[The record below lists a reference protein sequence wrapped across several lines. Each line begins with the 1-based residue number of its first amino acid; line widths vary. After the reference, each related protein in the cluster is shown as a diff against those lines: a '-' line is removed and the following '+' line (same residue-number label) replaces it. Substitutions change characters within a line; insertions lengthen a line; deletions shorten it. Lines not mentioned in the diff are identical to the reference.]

1 MADTENRED
10 QKISECLREAFGY
23 SDDQLLKQL
32 DQANETFKDVNF
44 TGAEDRLMKRFLARK
59 AELEKETA
67 SQTPTLVPQNE
78 SANIQIAEELPKKT
92 VTVISEAE
100 EKKKNEKKVIRF
112 GKKKVLATAALVA
125 VIAGMLGGT
134 AIGRKSYFF
143 RHSEKISN
151 TIVVDNDNNKAE
163 VSKLENAYADIADKY
178 EDATLKLKYY
188 PQNMHYESHQIYK
201 DEAQINFIYGDK
213 TFTVYMI
220 KNDESTSVNFESD
233 RKNKKTIFNK
243 WLNKD
248 IVYSENVLED
258 KKTEY
263 EAMIVVNHVV
273 YYIIGTMPESE
284 FEKILKNLIYF
295 KKMVTFSF
303 FLRFK

>member
-1 MADTENRED
+1 MSDTENRED

-134 AIGRKSYFF
+134 AIGKKSYFF
-143 RHSEKISN
+143 RRLKNSEPAIYMDNDKNKEENSHLEEAYNKIKSDMNIPLLRLNYRPTNMSFEGYTVYNNNEVELTFLYEENIIRLLQIQNKKSTSANMISDRQQKN
-151 TIVVDNDNNKAE
+151 TI
-163 VSKLENAYADIADKY
+163 Y
-178 EDATLKLKYY
+178 
-188 PQNMHYESHQIYK
+188 
-201 DEAQINFIYGDK
+201 
-213 TFTVYMI
+213 
-220 KNDESTSVNFESD
+220 
-233 RKNKKTIFNK
+233 NK
-243 WLNKD
+243 WLKKN
-248 IVYSENVLED
+248 IEYSSNTVED
-258 KKTEY
+258 GSTEY
-263 EAMIVVNHVV
+263 EAVLLENGGA
-273 YYIIGTMPESE
+273 YYLFGNMPKLE
-284 FEKILKNLIYF
+284 FEKILKNIIFY
-295 KKMVTFSF
+295 
-303 FLRFK
+303 

>member
-1 MADTENRED
+1 MADTENREE

-134 AIGRKSYFF
+134 AIGKKSYFF
-143 RHSEKISN
+143 RRLKNSEPAIYMDNDKNKEENSHLEEAYNKIKSDMNIPLLRLNYRPTNMSFEGYTVYNNNEVELTFLYEENIIRLLQIQNKKSTSANMISDRQQKN
-151 TIVVDNDNNKAE
+151 TI
-163 VSKLENAYADIADKY
+163 Y
-178 EDATLKLKYY
+178 
-188 PQNMHYESHQIYK
+188 
-201 DEAQINFIYGDK
+201 
-213 TFTVYMI
+213 
-220 KNDESTSVNFESD
+220 
-233 RKNKKTIFNK
+233 NK
-243 WLNKD
+243 WLKKN
-248 IVYSENVLED
+248 IEYSSNTVED
-258 KKTEY
+258 GSTEY
-263 EAMIVVNHVV
+263 EAVLLENGGA
-273 YYIIGTMPESE
+273 YYLFGNMPKLE
-284 FEKILKNLIYF
+284 FEKILKNIIFY
-295 KKMVTFSF
+295 
-303 FLRFK
+303 

>member
-10 QKISECLREAFGY
+10 QKISECLWEAFGY

-59 AELEKETA
+59 AELEKETV

-134 AIGRKSYFF
+134 AIGKKSYFF
-143 RHSEKISN
+143 RQTGKPTKIFL
-151 TIVVDNDNNKAE
+151 DNDKNNFNESQLEKVYDAVKKQLDIPFLKFGYCPEEMMYDSFETYKDGIDIQFLYRDNVIYLVQRKKETNSSTGAGSDRLVSQE
-163 VSKLENAYADIADKY
+163 VTNKWMNRKIEYSVNNLENG
-178 EDATLKLKYY
+178 E
-188 PQNMHYESHQIYK
+188 QEC
-201 DEAQINFIYGDK
+201 
-213 TFTVYMI
+213 
-220 KNDESTSVNFESD
+220 
-233 RKNKKTIFNK
+233 
-243 WLNKD
+243 
-248 IVYSENVLED
+248 
-258 KKTEY
+258 
-263 EAMIVVNHVV
+263 EAMITFNNNY
-273 YYIIGTMPESE
+273 YYIHGCISE
-284 FEKILKNLIYF
+284 TEFKEILEYLYF
-295 KKMVTFSF
+295 Y
-303 FLRFK
+303 

>member
-112 GKKKVLATAALVA
+112 GKKKVLATAALVP

-134 AIGRKSYFF
+134 AIGKKSYFF
-143 RHSEKISN
+143 RRLKNSEPAIYMDNDKNKEENSHLEEAYNKIKSDMNIPLLRLNYRPTNMSFEGYTVYNNDEVELTFLYEENIIRLLQIQNKKSTSANMISDRQQKN
-151 TIVVDNDNNKAE
+151 TI
-163 VSKLENAYADIADKY
+163 Y
-178 EDATLKLKYY
+178 
-188 PQNMHYESHQIYK
+188 
-201 DEAQINFIYGDK
+201 
-213 TFTVYMI
+213 
-220 KNDESTSVNFESD
+220 
-233 RKNKKTIFNK
+233 NK
-243 WLNKD
+243 WLKKN
-248 IVYSENVLED
+248 IEYSSNTVED
-258 KKTEY
+258 GSTEY
-263 EAMIVVNHVV
+263 EAVLLENGGA
-273 YYIIGTMPESE
+273 YYLFGNMPKLE
-284 FEKILKNLIYF
+284 FEKILKNIIFY
-295 KKMVTFSF
+295 
-303 FLRFK
+303 

>member
-273 YYIIGTMPESE
+273 YYIISTMPESE

-295 KKMVTFSF
+295 
-303 FLRFK
+303 

>member
-59 AELEKETA
+59 AELEEETA

-78 SANIQIAEELPKKT
+78 SANTQIAEELPKKT

-100 EKKKNEKKVIRF
+100 EKKKNEKKVVRF

-134 AIGRKSYFF
+134 AIGKKSYFF
-143 RHSEKISN
+143 RKSENSLEIFLDNDKNKSGSSRWETTYDLIKNQQDIPLLSLGYIPDN
-151 TIVVDNDNNKAE
+151 MVVDGYD
-163 VSKLENAYADIADKY
+163 VY
-178 EDATLKLKYY
+178 EDGA
-188 PQNMHYESHQIYK
+188 EIR
-201 DEAQINFIYGDK
+201 FIYQGK
-213 TFTVYMI
+213 F
-220 KNDESTSVNFESD
+220 
-233 RKNKKTIFNK
+233 
-243 WLNKD
+243 
-248 IVYSENVLED
+248 
-258 KKTEY
+258 
-263 EAMIVVNHVV
+263 
-273 YYIIGTMPESE
+273 
-284 FEKILKNLIYF
+284 IY
-295 KKMVTFSF
+295 
-303 FLRFK
+303 

>member
-134 AIGRKSYFF
+134 AIGKKNYFF
-143 RHSEKISN
+143 RKSGSVAEISL
-151 TIVVDNDNNKAE
+151 DNDKNMLE
-163 VSKLENAYADIADKY
+163 DSKLE
-178 EDATLKLKYY
+178 L
-188 PQNMHYESHQIYK
+188 IYK
-201 DEAQINFIYGDK
+201 DIEEKVDFPLLLLGYCPENMEFDGYDIYADGVEIRFTYYNKFMYLVQRKKETASSTGIVSDRETEKSVMNRWMNQKIEYSVNTLDDGTQECGAIIPIKNYYYCIYGS
-213 TFTVYMI
+213 I
-220 KNDESTSVNFESD
+220 
-233 RKNKKTIFNK
+233 
-243 WLNKD
+243 
-248 IVYSENVLED
+248 
-258 KKTEY
+258 
-263 EAMIVVNHVV
+263 
-273 YYIIGTMPESE
+273 PE
-284 FEKILKNLIYF
+284 EKFKEILKYLYF
-295 KKMVTFSF
+295 S
-303 FLRFK
+303 

>member
-134 AIGRKSYFF
+134 AIGKKSYFF
-143 RHSEKISN
+143 RQTGKPTKIFL
-151 TIVVDNDNNKAE
+151 DNDKNNFNE
-163 VSKLENAYADIADKY
+163 SQLEKVY
-178 EDATLKLKYY
+178 DAAKKQLEIPFLELGYCPEEMLY
-188 PQNMHYESHQIYK
+188 DSFEIYK
-201 DEAQINFIYGDK
+201 DGLDIHFLYRDNAIYLIQRKKENSSSAGTGSDRAISRELTNK
-213 TFTVYMI
+213 WMNKKIEY
-220 KNDESTSVNFESD
+220 SVN
-233 RKNKKTIFNK
+233 N
-243 WLNKD
+243 L
-248 IVYSENVLED
+248 ENGEQ
-258 KKTEY
+258 EC
-263 EAMIVVNHVV
+263 EAMIIFDNNY
-273 YYIIGTMPESE
+273 YYIHGCIPETE
-284 FEKILKNLIYF
+284 FKEILEYLYF
-295 KKMVTFSF
+295 Y
-303 FLRFK
+303 

>member
-59 AELEKETA
+59 AELEKETV

-134 AIGRKSYFF
+134 AIGKKSYFF
-143 RHSEKISN
+143 RQTGKPTKIFL
-151 TIVVDNDNNKAE
+151 DNDKNNFNESQLEKVYDAVKKQLDIPFLKFGYCPEEMMYDSFETYKDGIDIQFLYRDNVIYLVQRKKETNSSTGAGSDRLVSQE
-163 VSKLENAYADIADKY
+163 VTNKWMNRKIEYSVNNLENG
-178 EDATLKLKYY
+178 E
-188 PQNMHYESHQIYK
+188 QEC
-201 DEAQINFIYGDK
+201 
-213 TFTVYMI
+213 
-220 KNDESTSVNFESD
+220 
-233 RKNKKTIFNK
+233 
-243 WLNKD
+243 
-248 IVYSENVLED
+248 
-258 KKTEY
+258 
-263 EAMIVVNHVV
+263 EAMITFNNNY
-273 YYIIGTMPESE
+273 YYIHGCISE
-284 FEKILKNLIYF
+284 TEFKKILEYLYF
-295 KKMVTFSF
+295 Y
-303 FLRFK
+303 

>member
-188 PQNMHYESHQIYK
+188 PQNMHYESNQIYK

-295 KKMVTFSF
+295 
-303 FLRFK
+303 

>member
-59 AELEKETA
+59 AELEKETV

-134 AIGRKSYFF
+134 AIGKKSYFF
-143 RHSEKISN
+143 RRLKNSEPAIYMDNDKNKEENSHLEEAYNKIKSDMNIPLLRLNYRPTNMSFEGYTVYNNDEVELTFLYEENIIRLLQIQNKKSTSANMISDRQQKN
-151 TIVVDNDNNKAE
+151 TI
-163 VSKLENAYADIADKY
+163 Y
-178 EDATLKLKYY
+178 
-188 PQNMHYESHQIYK
+188 
-201 DEAQINFIYGDK
+201 
-213 TFTVYMI
+213 
-220 KNDESTSVNFESD
+220 
-233 RKNKKTIFNK
+233 NK
-243 WLNKD
+243 WLKKN
-248 IVYSENVLED
+248 IEYSSNTVED
-258 KKTEY
+258 GSTEY
-263 EAMIVVNHVV
+263 EAVLLENGGA
-273 YYIIGTMPESE
+273 YYLFGNMPKLE
-284 FEKILKNLIYF
+284 FEKILKNIIFY
-295 KKMVTFSF
+295 
-303 FLRFK
+303 

>member
-134 AIGRKSYFF
+134 AIGKKSYFF
-143 RHSEKISN
+143 RQTGKPTKIFL
-151 TIVVDNDNNKAE
+151 DNDKNNFNE
-163 VSKLENAYADIADKY
+163 SQLEKVYDAAKKQLDIPFLELGYCPEEMLYDSF
-178 EDATLKLKYY
+178 E
-188 PQNMHYESHQIYK
+188 IYK
-201 DEAQINFIYGDK
+201 DGLDIHFLYRDNAIYLIQRKKENSSSAGTGSDRAISRELTNK
-213 TFTVYMI
+213 WMNKKIEY
-220 KNDESTSVNFESD
+220 SVN
-233 RKNKKTIFNK
+233 N
-243 WLNKD
+243 L
-248 IVYSENVLED
+248 ENGEQ
-258 KKTEY
+258 EC
-263 EAMIVVNHVV
+263 EAMIIFDNNY
-273 YYIIGTMPESE
+273 YYIHGCISE
-284 FEKILKNLIYF
+284 TEFKEILEYLYF
-295 KKMVTFSF
+295 Y
-303 FLRFK
+303 

>member
-67 SQTPTLVPQNE
+67 SQTPILVPQNE

-100 EKKKNEKKVIRF
+100 EKKKSEEKVIRF

-134 AIGRKSYFF
+134 AIGKKSYFF
-143 RHSEKISN
+143 RKSDEQAEILLDTAKNKSSTSELEEAYNNIRN
-151 TIVVDNDNNKAE
+151 TLNMPV
-163 VSKLENAYADIADKY
+163 LELGYYPDEMTFKDYEIYADG
-178 EDATLKLKYY
+178 
-188 PQNMHYESHQIYK
+188 
-201 DEAQINFIYGDK
+201 AQIRFLYQDDM
-213 TFTVYMI
+213 VYI
-220 KNDESTSVNFESD
+220 VQSQKKGNASAIIESD
-233 RKNKKTIFNK
+233 RSEKHKVFNK
-243 WLNKD
+243 WSNKEIEYTVNQRD
-248 IVYSENVLED
+248 D
-258 KKTEY
+258 GKKECGAVITQNNNY
-263 EAMIVVNHVV
+263 
-273 YYIIGTMPESE
+273 YYIFGEVQEEE
-284 FEKILKNLIYF
+284 FKKILEY
-295 KKMVTFSF
+295 FSF
-303 FLRFK
+303 F

>member
-59 AELEKETA
+59 AELEKENA

-134 AIGRKSYFF
+134 AIGKKSYFL
-143 RHSEKISN
+143 KIRRN
-151 TIVVDNDNNKAE
+151 EATISLDNDKNTPSN
-163 VSKLENAYADIADKY
+163 SKLEQAYEAL
-178 EDATLKLKYY
+178 ESELGLPVLKLGYIPKEL
-188 PQNMHYESHQIYK
+188 QF
-201 DEAQINFIYGDK
+201 IN
-213 TFTVYMI
+213 
-220 KNDESTSVNFESD
+220 
-233 RKNKKTIFNK
+233 
-243 WLNKD
+243 
-248 IVYSENVLED
+248 
-258 KKTEY
+258 
-263 EAMIVVNHVV
+263 
-273 YYIIGTMPESE
+273 
-284 FEKILKNLIYF
+284 
-295 KKMVTFSF
+295 
-303 FLRFK
+303 

>member
-10 QKISECLREAFGY
+10 QKISECFREAFGY

-59 AELEKETA
+59 AELEKETV

-134 AIGRKSYFF
+134 AIGKKSYFF
-143 RHSEKISN
+143 RQTGKPTKIFL
-151 TIVVDNDNNKAE
+151 DNDKNNFNESQLEKVYDAVKKQLDIPFLKFGYCPEEMMYDSFETYKDGIDIQFLYRDNVIYLVQRKKETNSSTGAGSDRLVSQE
-163 VSKLENAYADIADKY
+163 VTNKWMNRKIEYSVNNLENG
-178 EDATLKLKYY
+178 E
-188 PQNMHYESHQIYK
+188 QEC
-201 DEAQINFIYGDK
+201 
-213 TFTVYMI
+213 
-220 KNDESTSVNFESD
+220 
-233 RKNKKTIFNK
+233 
-243 WLNKD
+243 
-248 IVYSENVLED
+248 
-258 KKTEY
+258 
-263 EAMIVVNHVV
+263 EAMITFNNNY
-273 YYIIGTMPESE
+273 YYIHGCISE
-284 FEKILKNLIYF
+284 TEFKEILEYLYF
-295 KKMVTFSF
+295 Y
-303 FLRFK
+303 

>member
-100 EKKKNEKKVIRF
+100 EKKKNEKKEKKVIRF

-134 AIGRKSYFF
+134 AIGKKSYYF
-143 RHSEKISN
+143 RKLDNSIP
-151 TIVVDNDNNKAE
+151 VVQLDNDKNKQQNSE
-163 VSKLENAYADIADKY
+163 LQNAYKIIEQQLDMPI
-178 EDATLKLKYY
+178 LKLGYCPAKLIFEKVDIYY
-188 PQNMHYESHQIYK
+188 
-201 DEAQINFIYGDK
+201 DEAQMKFKYEEN
-213 TFTVYMI
+213 M
-220 KNDESTSVNFESD
+220 VNFLQIKKEKSASVHYKSD
-233 RKNKKTIFNK
+233 RVSEKKIYNE
-243 WLNKD
+243 WLRRE
-248 IVYSENVLED
+248 IVYSENLLDENS
-258 KKTEY
+258 TEY
-263 EAMIVVNHVV
+263 EALITQEDNC
-273 YYIIGTMPESE
+273 YYISGIMPEAE
-284 FEKILKNLIYF
+284 FKKILKSLNFY
-295 KKMVTFSF
+295 
-303 FLRFK
+303 

>member
-59 AELEKETA
+59 AEFEKETV

-134 AIGRKSYFF
+134 AIGKKSYFF
-143 RHSEKISN
+143 RQMGKPTKIFL
-151 TIVVDNDNNKAE
+151 DNDKNNFNESQLEKVYDAVKKQLDIPFLKFGYCPEEMMYDSFETYKDGIDIQFLYRDNVIYLVQRKKETNSSTGAGSDRLVSQE
-163 VSKLENAYADIADKY
+163 VTNKWMNRKIEYSVNNLENG
-178 EDATLKLKYY
+178 E
-188 PQNMHYESHQIYK
+188 QEC
-201 DEAQINFIYGDK
+201 
-213 TFTVYMI
+213 
-220 KNDESTSVNFESD
+220 
-233 RKNKKTIFNK
+233 
-243 WLNKD
+243 
-248 IVYSENVLED
+248 
-258 KKTEY
+258 
-263 EAMIVVNHVV
+263 EAMITFNNNY
-273 YYIIGTMPESE
+273 YYIHGCISE
-284 FEKILKNLIYF
+284 TEFKEILEYLYF
-295 KKMVTFSF
+295 Y
-303 FLRFK
+303 

>member
-10 QKISECLREAFGY
+10 QKIRECLREAFGY

-92 VTVISEAE
+92 VTVISDAE

-134 AIGRKSYFF
+134 AIGKKSYFF
-143 RHSEKISN
+143 RQTGKPTKIFL
-151 TIVVDNDNNKAE
+151 DNDKNNFNE
-163 VSKLENAYADIADKY
+163 SQLEKVYDAAKKQLDIPFLELGYCPEEMLYDSF
-178 EDATLKLKYY
+178 E
-188 PQNMHYESHQIYK
+188 IYK
-201 DEAQINFIYGDK
+201 DGLDIHFLYRDNAIYLIQRKKENSSSAGTGSDRAISRELTNK
-213 TFTVYMI
+213 WMNKKIEY
-220 KNDESTSVNFESD
+220 SVN
-233 RKNKKTIFNK
+233 N
-243 WLNKD
+243 L
-248 IVYSENVLED
+248 ENGEQ
-258 KKTEY
+258 EC
-263 EAMIVVNHVV
+263 EAMIIFDNNY
-273 YYIIGTMPESE
+273 YYIHGCIPETE
-284 FEKILKNLIYF
+284 FKEILEYLYF
-295 KKMVTFSF
+295 Y
-303 FLRFK
+303 

>member
-134 AIGRKSYFF
+134 EIGRKSYFF

-295 KKMVTFSF
+295 
-303 FLRFK
+303 

>member
-32 DQANETFKDVNF
+32 DQANETFKAVNF

-134 AIGRKSYFF
+134 AIGKKSYFF
-143 RHSEKISN
+143 RRLKNSEPAIYMDNDKNKEENSHLEEAYNKIKSDMNIPLLRLNYRPTNMSFEGYTVYNNNEVELTFLYEENIIRLLQIQNKKSTSANMISDRQQKN
-151 TIVVDNDNNKAE
+151 TI
-163 VSKLENAYADIADKY
+163 Y
-178 EDATLKLKYY
+178 
-188 PQNMHYESHQIYK
+188 
-201 DEAQINFIYGDK
+201 
-213 TFTVYMI
+213 
-220 KNDESTSVNFESD
+220 
-233 RKNKKTIFNK
+233 NK
-243 WLNKD
+243 WLKKN
-248 IVYSENVLED
+248 IEYSSNTVED
-258 KKTEY
+258 GSTEY
-263 EAMIVVNHVV
+263 EAVLLENGGA
-273 YYIIGTMPESE
+273 YYLFGNMPKLE
-284 FEKILKNLIYF
+284 FEKILKNIIFY
-295 KKMVTFSF
+295 
-303 FLRFK
+303 

>member
-59 AELEKETA
+59 AELEKENA

-295 KKMVTFSF
+295 
-303 FLRFK
+303 

>member
-92 VTVISEAE
+92 VTVISDAE

-125 VIAGMLGGT
+125 VIAGIAGMLGGT
-134 AIGRKSYFF
+134 AIGKKSYFF
-143 RHSEKISN
+143 RQTGKPTKIFL
-151 TIVVDNDNNKAE
+151 DNDKNNFNESQLEKVYDAAKKQLDIPFLKFGYCPEEMMYDSFETYKDGIDIQFLYRDNVIYLVQRKKETNSSTGAGSDRLVSQE
-163 VSKLENAYADIADKY
+163 VTNKWMNRKIEYSVNNLENG
-178 EDATLKLKYY
+178 E
-188 PQNMHYESHQIYK
+188 QEC
-201 DEAQINFIYGDK
+201 
-213 TFTVYMI
+213 
-220 KNDESTSVNFESD
+220 
-233 RKNKKTIFNK
+233 
-243 WLNKD
+243 
-248 IVYSENVLED
+248 
-258 KKTEY
+258 
-263 EAMIVVNHVV
+263 EAMITFNNNY
-273 YYIIGTMPESE
+273 YYIHGCISE
-284 FEKILKNLIYF
+284 TEFKEILEYLYF
-295 KKMVTFSF
+295 Y
-303 FLRFK
+303 

>member
-134 AIGRKSYFF
+134 AIGKKSYFF
-143 RHSEKISN
+143 RRLKNGEPAIYMDNDKNKEENSHLEEAYNKIKSDMNIPLLRLNYRPTNMSFEGYTVYNNNEVELTFLYEENIIRLLQIQNKKSTSANMISDRQQKN
-151 TIVVDNDNNKAE
+151 TI
-163 VSKLENAYADIADKY
+163 Y
-178 EDATLKLKYY
+178 
-188 PQNMHYESHQIYK
+188 
-201 DEAQINFIYGDK
+201 
-213 TFTVYMI
+213 
-220 KNDESTSVNFESD
+220 
-233 RKNKKTIFNK
+233 NK
-243 WLNKD
+243 WLKKN
-248 IVYSENVLED
+248 IEYSSNTVED
-258 KKTEY
+258 GSTEY
-263 EAMIVVNHVV
+263 EAVLLENGGA
-273 YYIIGTMPESE
+273 YYLFGNMPKLE
-284 FEKILKNLIYF
+284 FEKILKNIIFY
-295 KKMVTFSF
+295 
-303 FLRFK
+303 

>member
-78 SANIQIAEELPKKT
+78 SANIQLAEELPKKT
-92 VTVISEAE
+92 VTVISDAE

-134 AIGRKSYFF
+134 AIGKKSYFF
-143 RHSEKISN
+143 RQTGKPTKIFL
-151 TIVVDNDNNKAE
+151 DNDKNNFNE
-163 VSKLENAYADIADKY
+163 SQLEKVYDAAKKQLDIPFLELGYCPEEMLYDSF
-178 EDATLKLKYY
+178 E
-188 PQNMHYESHQIYK
+188 IYK
-201 DEAQINFIYGDK
+201 DGLDIHFLYRDNAIYLIQRKKENSSSAGTGSDRAISRELTNK
-213 TFTVYMI
+213 WMNKKIEY
-220 KNDESTSVNFESD
+220 SVN
-233 RKNKKTIFNK
+233 N
-243 WLNKD
+243 L
-248 IVYSENVLED
+248 ENGEQ
-258 KKTEY
+258 EC
-263 EAMIVVNHVV
+263 EAMIIFDNNY
-273 YYIIGTMPESE
+273 YYIHGCIPETE
-284 FEKILKNLIYF
+284 FKEILEYLYF
-295 KKMVTFSF
+295 Y
-303 FLRFK
+303 

>member
-134 AIGRKSYFF
+134 AIGKKSYFF
-143 RHSEKISN
+143 RRLKNSEPAIYMDNDKNKEENSHLEEAYNKIKSDMNIPLLRLNYRPTNMSFEGYTVYNNNEVELTFLYQENIISLLKIQNKKSTSANMISDRQQKN
-151 TIVVDNDNNKAE
+151 TI
-163 VSKLENAYADIADKY
+163 Y
-178 EDATLKLKYY
+178 
-188 PQNMHYESHQIYK
+188 
-201 DEAQINFIYGDK
+201 
-213 TFTVYMI
+213 
-220 KNDESTSVNFESD
+220 
-233 RKNKKTIFNK
+233 NK
-243 WLNKD
+243 WLKKN
-248 IVYSENVLED
+248 IEYSSNTVED
-258 KKTEY
+258 GSTEY
-263 EAMIVVNHVV
+263 EAVLLENGGA
-273 YYIIGTMPESE
+273 YYLFGNMPKLE
-284 FEKILKNLIYF
+284 FEKILKNIIFY
-295 KKMVTFSF
+295 
-303 FLRFK
+303 

>member
-59 AELEKETA
+59 AELEKETV

-134 AIGRKSYFF
+134 AIGKKSYFF
-143 RHSEKISN
+143 RQTGKPTKIFL
-151 TIVVDNDNNKAE
+151 DNDKNNFNE
-163 VSKLENAYADIADKY
+163 SQLEKVYDAAKKQLDIPFLELGYCPEEMLYDSF
-178 EDATLKLKYY
+178 E
-188 PQNMHYESHQIYK
+188 IYK
-201 DEAQINFIYGDK
+201 DGLDIQFLYRDNAIYLIQRKKENSSSAGTGSDRAISRELTNK
-213 TFTVYMI
+213 WMNKKIEY
-220 KNDESTSVNFESD
+220 SVN
-233 RKNKKTIFNK
+233 N
-243 WLNKD
+243 L
-248 IVYSENVLED
+248 ENGEQ
-258 KKTEY
+258 EC
-263 EAMIVVNHVV
+263 EAMIIFDNNY
-273 YYIIGTMPESE
+273 YYIHGCIPETE
-284 FEKILKNLIYF
+284 FKEILEYLYF
-295 KKMVTFSF
+295 Y
-303 FLRFK
+303 

>member
-134 AIGRKSYFF
+134 AIGKRSHFF

-163 VSKLENAYADIADKY
+163 DSKLENAYTDIADKF

-233 RKNKKTIFNK
+233 RKNKKIIFNK

-248 IVYSENVLED
+248 IVYAENVLED
-258 KKTEY
+258 QKTEY
-263 EAMIVVNHVV
+263 EAMIIVNNVV

-284 FEKILKNLIYF
+284 FEEILKNLIYF
-295 KKMVTFSF
+295 
-303 FLRFK
+303 

>member
-134 AIGRKSYFF
+134 AIGKKSYFF
-143 RHSEKISN
+143 RRLKNSEPAIYMDNDKNKEENSHLEEAYNKIKSDMNIPLLRLNYRPTNMSFEGYTVYNNNEVELTFLYEENIIRLLQIQNKKSTSANMILDRQQKN
-151 TIVVDNDNNKAE
+151 TI
-163 VSKLENAYADIADKY
+163 Y
-178 EDATLKLKYY
+178 
-188 PQNMHYESHQIYK
+188 
-201 DEAQINFIYGDK
+201 
-213 TFTVYMI
+213 
-220 KNDESTSVNFESD
+220 
-233 RKNKKTIFNK
+233 NK
-243 WLNKD
+243 WLKKN
-248 IVYSENVLED
+248 IEYSSNTVED
-258 KKTEY
+258 GSTEY
-263 EAMIVVNHVV
+263 EAVLLENGGA
-273 YYIIGTMPESE
+273 YYLFGNMPKLE
-284 FEKILKNLIYF
+284 FEKILKNIIFY
-295 KKMVTFSF
+295 
-303 FLRFK
+303 

>member
-134 AIGRKSYFF
+134 AIGKKSYFF
-143 RHSEKISN
+143 RRLKNSEPAIYMDNDKNKEENSHLEEAYNKIKSDMNIPLLRLNYRPTNMSFEGYTVYNNNEVELTFLYEENIIRLLQIQNKKSTSANMTSDRQQKN
-151 TIVVDNDNNKAE
+151 TI
-163 VSKLENAYADIADKY
+163 Y
-178 EDATLKLKYY
+178 
-188 PQNMHYESHQIYK
+188 
-201 DEAQINFIYGDK
+201 
-213 TFTVYMI
+213 
-220 KNDESTSVNFESD
+220 
-233 RKNKKTIFNK
+233 NK
-243 WLNKD
+243 WLKKN
-248 IVYSENVLED
+248 IEYSSNTVED
-258 KKTEY
+258 GSTEY
-263 EAMIVVNHVV
+263 EAVLLENGGA
-273 YYIIGTMPESE
+273 YYLFGNMPKLE
-284 FEKILKNLIYF
+284 FEKILKNIIFY
-295 KKMVTFSF
+295 
-303 FLRFK
+303 

>member
-100 EKKKNEKKVIRF
+100 EKKKNEEKVIRF

-134 AIGRKSYFF
+134 AIGKKSYFF
-143 RHSEKISN
+143 RQTGKPTKIFL
-151 TIVVDNDNNKAE
+151 DNDKNNFNESQLEKVYDAAKKQLDIPFLE
-163 VSKLENAYADIADKY
+163 LGYCPEEMLYDSFEIYKEGLDIQFLYRDNAIYLIQRKKENSSSAGTGSDRAISRELTNKWMNKKIEYSVNNLENG
-178 EDATLKLKYY
+178 E
-188 PQNMHYESHQIYK
+188 QEC
-201 DEAQINFIYGDK
+201 
-213 TFTVYMI
+213 
-220 KNDESTSVNFESD
+220 
-233 RKNKKTIFNK
+233 
-243 WLNKD
+243 
-248 IVYSENVLED
+248 
-258 KKTEY
+258 
-263 EAMIVVNHVV
+263 EAMIIFNNNY
-273 YYIIGTMPESE
+273 YYIHGCIPETE
-284 FEKILKNLIYF
+284 FKEILEYLYF
-295 KKMVTFSF
+295 Y
-303 FLRFK
+303 

>member
-125 VIAGMLGGT
+125 VIAGGLPMMRISYNKLWKMLIDKGMK
-134 AIGRKSYFF
+134 KSDL
-143 RHSEKISN
+143 REKSGISSASLAKLGKGEN
-151 TIVVDNDNNKAE
+151 ITTDVLLRICEVMDCRIEDILETIRE
-163 VSKLENAYADIADKY
+163 
-178 EDATLKLKYY
+178 
-188 PQNMHYESHQIYK
+188 
-201 DEAQINFIYGDK
+201 
-213 TFTVYMI
+213 
-220 KNDESTSVNFESD
+220 
-233 RKNKKTIFNK
+233 
-243 WLNKD
+243 
-248 IVYSENVLED
+248 
-258 KKTEY
+258 
-263 EAMIVVNHVV
+263 
-273 YYIIGTMPESE
+273 
-284 FEKILKNLIYF
+284 
-295 KKMVTFSF
+295 
-303 FLRFK
+303 

>member
-23 SDDQLLKQL
+23 SDDQLLNQL

-134 AIGRKSYFF
+134 AIGKKSYFF
-143 RHSEKISN
+143 RRLKNSEPAIYMDNDKNKEENSHLEEAYNKIKSDMNIPLLRLNYRPTNMSFEGYTVYNNNEVELTFLYEENIIRLLQIQNKKSTSANMISDRQQKN
-151 TIVVDNDNNKAE
+151 TI
-163 VSKLENAYADIADKY
+163 Y
-178 EDATLKLKYY
+178 
-188 PQNMHYESHQIYK
+188 
-201 DEAQINFIYGDK
+201 
-213 TFTVYMI
+213 
-220 KNDESTSVNFESD
+220 
-233 RKNKKTIFNK
+233 NK
-243 WLNKD
+243 WLKKN
-248 IVYSENVLED
+248 IEYSSNTVED
-258 KKTEY
+258 GSTEY
-263 EAMIVVNHVV
+263 EAVLLENGGA
-273 YYIIGTMPESE
+273 YYLFGNMPKLE
-284 FEKILKNLIYF
+284 FEKILKNIIFY
-295 KKMVTFSF
+295 
-303 FLRFK
+303 

>member
-295 KKMVTFSF
+295 
-303 FLRFK
+303 